1 MFKKT
6 LIATAALATLAFGAS
21 AANAGYGI
29 SIGYGHGYGHGHG
42 HGHYNYTL
50 DLSDY
55 DDCSYVVRP
64 VTIKVWDDYSYSY
77 YFKTIHRKVRVCY

>member
-6 LIATAALATLAFGAS
+6 LITAAALATLAFGAS

-29 SIGYGHGYGHGHG
+29 SIGYGHGHGHG
-42 HGHYNYTL
+42 HFNYSL

-55 DDCSYVVRP
+55 DSSCYYVVRP
-64 VTIKVWDDYSYSY
+64 VTIKVWDDYSYGY

>member
-6 LIATAALATLAFGAS
+6 LITAAALATLAFGAS

-29 SIGYGHGYGHGHG
+29 SIGYGHGHGHF
-42 HGHYNYTL
+42 NYSL

-55 DDCSYVVRP
+55 DSSCYYVVRP

-77 YFKTIHRKVRVCY
+77 YFKTINRKVRVCY